1 MRCPKCG
8 YITFDHLETCTKCKK
23 NIASAAEQLSGT
35 TFQAE
40 APSFLQF
47 EVHAASAENDGSVDV
62 FSDED
67 DIELDMSVEGPGGDV
82 EFDFEEKSEDVPDVA
97 SFEEDDFDLPLTD
110 DDIGLDLEGGAG
122 ETGDDDKG
130 PQLDFSELDISDLA
144 PPADTDE
151 LPAGELTLDESG
163 AASGGDSSAAP
174 AMAGSRGALEDLQME
189 GLDLGIPS
197 AALTGSDAGGA
208 IKPGV
213 KTGTALDDFDI
224 DLGELTSGQE
234 K

>member
-23 NIASAAEQLSGT
+23 NIAAFAEQLSGT

-40 APSFLQF
+40 PPSFLQL
-47 EVHAASAENDGSVDV
+47 EVHAAAVGDNGSVDV
-62 FSDED
+62 FSDD
-67 DIELDMSVEGPGGDV
+67 DIELDMSVEETGDDIQ
-82 EFDFEEKSEDVPDVA
+82 FDFEEESADVPDVA
-97 SFEEDDFDLPLTD
+97 AFEEDDFDLPLTD
-110 DDIGLDLEGGAG
+110 DDVGLDLEGSAD
-122 ETGDDDKG
+122 EDANDDKG
-130 PQLDFSELDISDLA
+130 PQLDFSDMDISDLA
-144 PPADTDE
+144 PPEDTEE
-151 LPAGELTLDESG
+151 LLVGELSLDESG
-163 AASGGDSSAAP
+163 PAPGTGSSASP
-174 AMAGSRGALEDLQME
+174 AMATAGGRLEDLQME

-197 AALTGSDAGGA
+197 AAPSGSSVGGTV
-208 IKPGV
+208 KPAV